1 MSFVGLRVPAA
12 CGIVMPIPLG
22 HFGSMRLLSSIVRT
36 LTTGCSVALLWSV
49 SVSPAAAAPASALQ
63 SACEAQPTTLGKLGR
78 HPRSF
83 GGPLKRPAPLQ
94 FGLTDPTSRLRR
106 ASRSDFDSDDAAIQ
120 NDAPAAHLDEDGRPV
135 PSLLFAG
142 VLPHAADIRPR
153 SPTSTPRAPRGPPSA
168 A

>member
-1 MSFVGLRVPAA
+1 MSFVGLRLPAA

-36 LTTGCSVALLWSV
+36 LTTCCSVALLWSV
-49 SVSPAAAAPASALQ
+49 SVSPAAAAPASAQL
-63 SACEAQPTTLGKLGR
+63 SACEAHPTTIRKLGR

-83 GGPLKRPAPLQ
+83 GGPLKRRAPLQ
-94 FGLTDPTSRLRR
+94 FGLTDPTARVRR
-106 ASRSDFDSDDAAIQ
+106 DTRTDFDSDDAAIQ

-153 SPTSTPRAPRGPPSA
+153 SRTFTPRAPRGPPA
-168 A
+168 AA